1 MKVSIRQDVKKS
13 VWIFFKVIIS
23 ILIFIFVFRKV
34 TQDQAIDFFSILS
47 FSLIII
53 IVLTGAI
60 QISINALI
68 QKKLLS
74 IFNIAISFKNTLVYN
89 IISSVYVMIIPG
101 FIAPDFYL
109 GYQYSKGNRNYSRV
123 ISVLFLNRSIGLAT
137 SAFLTV
143 ISVLI
148 LGPGLI
154 EKIDMR
160 GGIIKHNLLLYFLL
174 GFGVLIMSGLIFFNE
189 KISKIIRKISE
200 IWNEAR
206 KNKIAVFYSLLMK
219 LGFNIAGLAGRLL
232 LGYSVGVD
240 LPVLEFAAIILVLN
254 VLISMPISFNGVG
267 VREAGYV
274 GLLSLMGVSPAT
286 ALLFALSEFGISLF
300 AVFIGG
306 LLFLGTSFAK
316 TLRVESSL

>member
-1 MKVSIRQDVKKS
+1 VKISLKKNIRKS
-13 VWIFFKVIIS
+13 VWVFLKIIVS
-23 ILIFIFVFRKV
+23 ILIFIFVIRKV
-34 TQDQAIDFFSILS
+34 TQNQAIDFFSILS
-47 FSLIII
+47 FRLFII

-74 IFNIAISFKNTLVYN
+74 VFHIPISFKNILVYN
-89 IISSVYVMIIPG
+89 IISGVYVMIIPG

-109 GYQYSKGNRNYSRV
+109 GYQYSKGNKNYSRV
-123 ISVLFLNRSIGLAT
+123 ISVLFLNRSIGLVT

-143 ISVLI
+143 TAILI
-148 LGPGLI
+148 LGPGLL
-154 EKIDMR
+154 EKIDMSE
-160 GGIIKHNLLLYFLL
+160 GLIKRNVLLYFLL
-174 GFGVLIMSGLIFFNE
+174 GLLLLIMSGFLFFNE

-206 KNKIAVFYSLLMK
+206 KNKITVFYSLLMK

-254 VLISMPISFNGVG
+254 FLISMPVSFNGVG

-306 LLFLGTSFAK
+306 LLFFGTGLAK
-316 TLRVESSL
+316 SLRVESSL

>member
-1 MKVSIRQDVKKS
+1 MKISLKKNIRKS
-13 VWIFFKVIIS
+13 VWVFLKIIVS
-23 ILIFIFVFRKV
+23 ILIFIFVIRKV
-34 TQDQAIDFFSILS
+34 TQNQAIDFFSILS
-47 FSLIII
+47 FRLFII

-74 IFNIAISFKNTLVYN
+74 VFHIPISFKNILVYN
-89 IISSVYVMIIPG
+89 IISGVYVMIIPG

-109 GYQYSKGNRNYSRV
+109 GYQYSKGNKNYSRV
-123 ISVLFLNRSIGLAT
+123 ISVLFLNRSIGLVT

-143 ISVLI
+143 TAILI
-148 LGPGLI
+148 LGPGLL
-154 EKIDMR
+154 EKIDMSE
-160 GGIIKHNLLLYFLL
+160 GLIKRNVLLYFLL
-174 GFGVLIMSGLIFFNE
+174 GLVILIMSGLLFFDE

-206 KNKIAVFYSLLMK
+206 KNKITVFYSLLMK

-254 VLISMPISFNGVG
+254 FLISMPVSFNGVG

-306 LLFLGTSFAK
+306 LLFFGTGLAK
-316 TLRVESSL
+316 SLRVESSL

>member
-1 MKVSIRQDVKKS
+1 MKISLKKNIRKS
-13 VWIFFKVIIS
+13 VWVFLKIIVS
-23 ILIFIFVFRKV
+23 ILIFIFVIRKV
-34 TQDQAIDFFSILS
+34 TQNQAIDFFSILS
-47 FSLIII
+47 FRLFII

-74 IFNIAISFKNTLVYN
+74 VFHIPISFKNILVYN
-89 IISSVYVMIIPG
+89 IISGVYVMIIPG

-109 GYQYSKGNRNYSRV
+109 GYQYSKGNKNYSRV
-123 ISVLFLNRSIGLAT
+123 ISVLFLNRSIGLVT

-143 ISVLI
+143 TAILI
-148 LGPGLI
+148 LGPGLL
-154 EKIDMR
+154 EKIDMSE
-160 GGIIKHNLLLYFLL
+160 GLIKRNVLLYFLL
-174 GFGVLIMSGLIFFNE
+174 GLVILIMSGLLFFDE

-206 KNKIAVFYSLLMK
+206 KNKITVFFSLLMK

-254 VLISMPISFNGVG
+254 FLISMPVSFNGVG

-306 LLFLGTSFAK
+306 LLFFGTGLAK
-316 TLRVESSL
+316 SLRVESSL